1 MTFEYTCHIKPTEDG
16 RVIVVETGEYWE
28 PLVLVGVER
37 DADGTERYIA
47 EPEAFLS
54 NARRLA
60 EQLPS

>member
-1 MTFEYTCHIKPTEDG
+1 MNFEYTFHIKPTEDG
-16 RVIVVETGEYWE
+16 RCIVETGEYWE

-37 DADGTERYIA
+37 DADGKERHIV